1 MRTLLYKLGRMLQVV
16 GMILLPLAVA
26 GNLVPEEAHRLDL
39 RTSLALSA
47 VGIAVFAVGWML
59 QQSGRPS

>member
-1 MRTLLYKLGRMLQVV
+1 MRTLLYKLGRFLQVV

-39 RTSLALSA
+39 RTSLSLSA
-47 VGIAVFAVGWML
+47 VGIAVFAVGWLL

>member
-1 MRTLLYKLGRMLQVV
+1 MRTLLYKLGRLLQVV
-16 GMILLPLAVA
+16 GMVLLPLAVA
-26 GNLVPEEAHRLDL
+26 GNLVPEEAHRIDL

-47 VGIAVFAVGWML
+47 VGVAVFAVGWLL

>member
-1 MRTLLYKLGRMLQVV
+1 MRMLLYKLGRLLQLV

-26 GNLVPEEAHRLDL
+26 GNLVPEEAHRIDL

-47 VGIAVFAVGWML
+47 VGVAVFAVGWLL
-59 QQSGRPS
+59 QQAGRPG

>member
-1 MRTLLYKLGRMLQVV
+1 MRMLLYKLGRLLQVV

-39 RTSLALSA
+39 RTSLSLSA
-47 VGIAVFAVGWML
+47 VGVAVFVVGWLL
-59 QQSGRPS
+59 QQAGRPG

>member
-1 MRTLLYKLGRMLQVV
+1 MRTLLYKLGRLLQVV
-16 GMILLPLAVA
+16 GMVLLPLAVA

-47 VGIAVFAVGWML
+47 VGVAVFAVGWLL
-59 QQSGRPS
+59 QQSGRPG